1 MDLYKAHGRVVREN
15 EELFTPIGWQQVL
28 HGQGVRAAG
37 YNPLVDLMGDKELRG
52 ILGDIERV
60 IGKCVNVMPT
70 HKQFIE
76 AVAKA
81 G

>member
-1 MDLYKAHGRVVREN
+1 VR
-15 EELFTPIGWQQVL
+15 P
-28 HGQGVRAAG
+28 AG

-52 ILGDIERV
+52 MLGDIERV
-60 IGKCVNVMPT
+60 IGKCVDVMPT

-81 G
+81 GPPGTARR